1 MRSLW
6 PTDIQVAASV
16 SHPSRVAG
24 AVLTVDRSVVD
35 GRRCGGV
42 PVPLRR
48 CSNTVN
54 VWCVDAGSSLEDDV
68 SITWNVGRLLMEDG
82 GDGEGG
88 EVVGLV
94 TDFDCP

>member
-1 MRSLW
+1 M
-6 PTDIQVAASV
+6 
-16 SHPSRVAG
+16 
-24 AVLTVDRSVVD
+24 
-35 GRRCGGV
+35 
-42 PVPLRR
+42 PLRR

-54 VWCVDAGSSLEDDV
+54 VQCVDAGSSLEDDV
-68 SITWNVGRLLMEDG
+68 PITWNVGRLLMEDG